1 MITSTYILIPTFES
15 DLWILEKLKFSISYL
30 QLSPYC
36 YSSEEAKISVRFLNS
51 DFPQTLDR
59 FPRGLSLFLT
69 STLPTGLFPRC
80 SISRILRTS
89 PWQNS
94 KTGSIVVLYCS
105 EHDHKYC
112 CSFRIQDIKIQWLYR
127 LFRPKFLLAGCGSN
141 KEQINMVLDG
151 FFRPFLRHSS
161 SKLHQ
166 EEGYNNIC
174 SHMCNT

>member
-1 MITSTYILIPTFES
+1 MITSTYILFPTFDS
-15 DLWILEKLKFSISYL
+15 ALWKLEKLKFSISNL
-30 QLSPYC
+30 QLSSYC

-112 CSFRIQDIKIQWLYR
+112 CSFRIQDIKIHWLYR

-161 SKLHQ
+161 SKVHQ

-174 SHMCNT
+174 KCM

>member
-1 MITSTYILIPTFES
+1 MITSTYILFPTFES
-15 DLWILEKLKFSISYL
+15 DLWMLEKLKFSISNL
-30 QLSPYC
+30 QLSSYC

-105 EHDHKYC
+105 KHSHKYC
-112 CSFRIQDIKIQWLYR
+112 CSFRIQDIKIHRLYR
-127 LFRPKFLLAGCGSN
+127 LFPPKFLLVRCGSN

-151 FFRPFLRHSS
+151 FFRPFLSRSNSS
-161 SKLHQ
+161 TPHQ
-166 EEGYNNIC
+166 RGQPA
-174 SHMCNT
+174 